1 MLTGLNF
8 LEITRHQNR
17 NRNECFR
24 EFCNRPLV
32 LRTLIQYYNISRKKC
47 FGEVRVFIWQV
58 ATSRKTIHF
67 FWWFIFV
74 QIFIIIQLKCPL
86 EHYMPRLQRCALLYS
101 SNLLTANMVYL
112 CFLAAHYPLLQPSL
126 VWGKKTPQNPWS
138 WSFVFLKSVEFGGGL
153 DYVTDGFQRC
163 STDLG
168 LGWNMLLSQTVQERD
183 YTSLRIL
190 SVNTRWTVLQ
200 I

>member
-17 NRNECFR
+17 NRNERFR

-47 FGEVRVFIWQV
+47 FGEVRVLIWQV

-126 VWGKKTPQNPWS
+126 VWGKKTPKTLEVDRLYFWRVWNLEEVLITWPM
-138 WSFVFLKSVEFGGGL
+138 VFRGVLL
-153 DYVTDGFQRC
+153 TW
-163 STDLG
+163 G
-168 LGWNMLLSQTVQERD
+168 LGGICC
-183 YTSLRIL
+183 YLRLCKNVIIH
-190 SVNTRWTVLQ
+190 RWGFSR
-200 I
+200 